1 MLLFL
6 LAINLPTAVAQERS
20 AGWDNLIEIS
30 HQFTWYPRKDVQ
42 QLLKIKGDE
51 YGQSLEEY
59 QNILIA
65 ELTDGAAVGRVIDP
79 ALFATPKPWKL
90 YFRLAIAE
98 FCSFLVHDDA
108 IYLENAI
115 SVLSVISGKIEMAD
129 VSFWYYLFQ
138 SNNDLIKKDR
148 NSFVKSV
155 FQLWKHAIL
164 QSEINQMMI
173 KSNLYKAEFKS
184 DIHYFH
190 ENIAHLIITKA
201 IIENRLPNLHPL
213 SGIVIPL
220 QDKLVLENG
229 YKPFIEA
236 IVERLQGLKSDNNNL
251 NFAVAFVE
259 ATANQYEFEDEKSKE
274 LIVDKYNAARLSYD
288 LALSWANTR
297 KGKAAILTQYMGFN
311 NYIVRRL
318 IEKDT
323 LLTSS
328 SVFLGVTS
336 EANRLVDT
344 SITLYHQLVKPSKKR
359 NGFLQDGF
367 QKRSNYIEGLHQ
379 LWDSSAK
386 LLMTLAS
393 YYKMTQQTA
402 KRREANIAEG
412 LLLKYLTFFHR
423 YTRVDTEM
431 VPDNAFFT
439 AAYAASQLS
448 AQYSETEQYST
459 SMAHNNLAFAYQLQ
473 AVELFPLDILGI
485 LKLAHQTEQENRP
498 RMYFQ
503 YVAPLALRLQDSM
516 VARSWLNK
524 NPADYKN
531 SLAITVNVVPNIVDK
546 AFLFINVLQ
555 QAEGSQTEED
565 LYNKLLILNGLFTA
579 LKSQNFEEQIPRI
592 LASVAK
598 KEFSDDNVSLNKFI
612 DESMPPEI
620 REAVLSM
627 PELKTKFSIT
637 RLKNELYASP
647 DIKIHSFLR
656 ELYFENP
663 YQPHQYLLLLKK
675 IGKY

>member
-6 LAINLPTAVAQERS
+6 FAISLPAAAAQERS
-20 AGWDNLIEIS
+20 EGWDKLMEIS

-42 QLLKIKGDE
+42 ELIRMKGDE
-51 YGQSLEEY
+51 YRQSLEEY
-59 QNILIA
+59 QNILLA
-65 ELTDGAAVGRVIDP
+65 ELTDGAAVGRLIDP

-90 YFRLAIAE
+90 YYRLAIAE
-98 FCSFLVHDDA
+98 FCSFLVADDA

-115 SVLSVISGKIEMAD
+115 SVLSVTSGKIEMAN
-129 VSFWYYLFQ
+129 VSFWYYLFH
-138 SNNDLIKKDR
+138 SYNDLIKKDR

-155 FQLWKHAIL
+155 FQLWKKAIL

-173 KSNLYKAEFKS
+173 QSNRYETEFES

-190 ENIAHLIITKA
+190 ENIAHLIVTKA
-201 IIENRLPNLHPL
+201 IIENQLPNLHPL
-213 SGIVIPL
+213 SGIVISL

-229 YKPFIEA
+229 YKRFIEA

-259 ATANQYEFEDEKSKE
+259 ATANQYEFEDEKSKQ
-274 LIVDKYNAARLSYD
+274 LVVDKYNTARLSYD

-297 KGKAAILTQYMGFN
+297 KGRAAILTQYMGFN

-323 LLTSS
+323 LLASS

-344 SITLYHQLVKPSKKR
+344 SIALYHQLAKPSKK
-359 NGFLQDGF
+359 QDRF
-367 QKRSNYIEGLHQ
+367 V

-386 LLMTLAS
+386 LLMNLAS
-393 YYKMTQQTA
+393 YYQMTQLTA
-402 KRREANIAEG
+402 KTGEMNIAEG

-423 YTRVDTEM
+423 YTRVDTEI
-431 VPDNAFFT
+431 VPNNAFFA

-448 AQYSETEQYST
+448 AQYAKSEQFST

-503 YVAPLALRLQDSM
+503 YVAPLAPQLRDSL

-524 NPADYKN
+524 NPTDYKN
-531 SLAITVNVVPNIVDK
+531 SLAITLNVVPNIIDK
-546 AFLFINVLQ
+546 AFLFINVLR
-555 QAEGSQTEED
+555 QAEGTQTEED

-579 LKSQNFEEQIPRI
+579 LKTQNREEQITNI
-592 LASVAK
+592 LSSVVK
-598 KEFSDDNVSLNKFI
+598 KEFSDDNVSLDKFI
-612 DESMPPEI
+612 DESIPPEV
-620 REAVLSM
+620 RDTVLSM

-647 DIKIHSFLR
+647 DIKLHSFLR
-656 ELYFENP
+656 ELYYENP
-663 YQPHQYLLLLKK
+663 HQPHQYLLLLKDRG
-675 IGKY
+675 ILGNF